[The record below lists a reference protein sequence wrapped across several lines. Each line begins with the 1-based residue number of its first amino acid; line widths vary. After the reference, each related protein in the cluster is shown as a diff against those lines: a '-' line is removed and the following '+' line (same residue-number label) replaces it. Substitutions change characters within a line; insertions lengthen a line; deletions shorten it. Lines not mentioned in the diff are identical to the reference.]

1 MESILVWS
9 NFALSNYK
17 YKIMKVHHLRNATL
31 VIETSDKVILVD
43 PMLGKK
49 GTAGPTF
56 TLFRFKPQRN
66 PIVDLPSNAMDIV
79 EKTTHCLITHLHPD
93 HLDKEAEN
101 FLRSKQIPVICS
113 VKDES
118 TLRKKGLYVSQTV
131 EYWKESIFLG
141 GKIQGIPAV
150 HGYGFVA
157 KPMGNVMGFYI
168 ELPNEKS
175 MYLSAD
181 TIYTEDVHKV
191 LTQLKPEIAVVA
203 CGTAQLDIFQPLLMR
218 MDDIL
223 KFVKN
228 APNKVIANHLEA
240 VNHCPTTRIQLKNEV
255 SKIGLSEKIFI
266 PNDGESKMY

>member
-1 MESILVWS
+1 M
-9 NFALSNYK
+9 
-17 YKIMKVHHLRNATL
+17 KIHHLRNATL
-31 VIETSDKVILVD
+31 VIETGDKVILVD

-66 PIVDLPSNAMDIV
+66 PIVDLPNNAMDIV
-79 EKTTHCLITHLHPD
+79 DKTTHCLLTHLHPD
-93 HLDKEAEN
+93 HLDKKAEN
-101 FLRSKQIPVICS
+101 FLRSRQIPVICS
-113 VKDES
+113 VKDEKA
-118 TLRKKGLYVSQTV
+118 LRKKGLHVSQTV
-131 EYWKESIFLG
+131 DYWKETEFLD

-175 MYLSAD
+175 VYLSAD
-181 TIYTEDVHKV
+181 TIYTEDVHQV

-203 CGTAQLDIFQPLLMR
+203 CGTAQLDVFQPLLMN
-218 MDDIL
+218 MEDIL

-228 APNKVIANHLEA
+228 APDQVIANHLEA
-240 VNHCPTTRIQLKNEV
+240 VNHCPTKREDLRKAVNTL
-255 SKIGLSEKIFI
+255 GLTEKIFI
-266 PNDGESKMY
+266 PKDGESKVY

>member
-1 MESILVWS
+1 M
-9 NFALSNYK
+9 
-17 YKIMKVHHLRNATL
+17 KIHHLRNATL
-31 VIETSDKVILVD
+31 VIETGNKVILVD

-66 PIVDLPSNAMDIV
+66 PIVDLPNNAMEIV
-79 EKTTHCLITHLHPD
+79 EKTTHCLLTHLHPD

-101 FLRSKQIPVICS
+101 FLKSRQIPVICS
-113 VKDES
+113 VKDEKA
-118 TLRKKGLYVSQTV
+118 LRKKGLNIFQTV
-131 EYWKESIFLG
+131 DYWQETEFLG

-175 MYLSAD
+175 IYLSAD

-203 CGTAQLDIFQPLLMR
+203 CGTAQLDVFLPLLMN
-218 MDDIL
+218 MEDIL

-228 APNKVIANHLEA
+228 APNNVIANHLEA
-240 VNHCPTTRIQLKNEV
+240 VNHCPTRREDLRKAVTEL
-255 SKIGLSEKIFI
+255 GLIEKIFI
-266 PNDGESKMY
+266 PKDGESKVY

>member
-1 MESILVWS
+1 M
-9 NFALSNYK
+9 
-17 YKIMKVHHLRNATL
+17 KIHHLRNATM
-31 VIETSDKVILVD
+31 VIETGDKVLLVD

-66 PIVDLPSNAMDIV
+66 PIVDLPNNAMDIV
-79 EKTTHCLITHLHPD
+79 DKTTHCLLTHLHPD

-101 FLRSKQIPVICS
+101 FLRSKQIPIICS
-113 VKDES
+113 IKD
-118 TLRKKGLYVSQTV
+118 KKQLIKRGSNVTQTV
-131 EYWKESIFLG
+131 DYWLSTPFLDG
-141 GKIQGIPAV
+141 AILGIPAV

-168 ELPNEKS
+168 KLPNEKS
-175 MYLSAD
+175 IYLSAD
-181 TIYTEDVHKV
+181 TVYTQDVHRV
-191 LTQLKPEIAVVA
+191 LTELKPEVAVVA

-228 APNKVIANHLEA
+228 APNQVIANHLEA
-240 VNHCPTTRIQLKNEV
+240 VNHCPTTRQQLKVEV
-255 SKIGLSEKIFI
+255 SKIGLSDKVFI
-266 PNDGESKMY
+266 PNDGESRMY

>member
-1 MESILVWS
+1 M
-9 NFALSNYK
+9 
-17 YKIMKVHHLRNATL
+17 
-31 VIETSDKVILVD
+31 VIETGNKVILVD

-66 PIVDLPSNAMDIV
+66 PIVDLPDNAMEIV
-79 EKTTHCLITHLHPD
+79 EKTTHCLLTHLHPD
-93 HLDKEAEN
+93 HLDKEAES
-101 FLRSKQIPVICS
+101 FLKSRQIPVICS
-113 VKDES
+113 GKDEKA
-118 TLRKKGLYVSQTV
+118 LQKKGLNISQTV
-131 EYWKESIFLG
+131 DYWQETEFLG

-175 MYLSAD
+175 IYLSAD

-203 CGTAQLDIFQPLLMR
+203 CGTAQLDVFQPLLMN
-218 MDDIL
+218 MEDIL

-228 APNKVIANHLEA
+228 APGKVIANHLEA
-240 VNHCPTTRIQLKNEV
+240 VNHCPTRREDLRKAVTEFGFV
-255 SKIGLSEKIFI
+255 EKIFI
-266 PNDGESKMY
+266 PKDGESKVY